1 MYELSAVRKIT
12 TNEQLQQDLERYMK
26 LSDGASRILSMAQ
39 NPRHRLDAAKTLFVS
54 NTQLMAC
61 LRQVQR
67 EKVDAAYR
75 ASSLG
80 DWSPPTDAGKFKPI
94 PASTAQPGLA
104 RLLLSDIRIP
114 LLWRDAPLGSN
125 MTFLMNRLFPPTSI
139 LPGGLLT
146 GAGDI
151 ADKADSND
159 PCDGYSVFCL
169 VQIGNAIKDTRLVF
183 DITPGVTDV
192 EFEDKL
198 MFENVSPDFRCTIDV
213 YACPRF
219 AFKGSM
225 VQSRRRAQ
233 IMDNLRKTLDQPEHN
248 LLRGPNFQ
256 TVPSYFDLVA
266 RCTATLADVGSSI
279 RAHTLER
286 GSQLTNTVLENNCS
300 DVLSDIPVGVDQNGG
315 AKGPTLLHTTDPP
328 SVAVQNLN
336 DLPLF
341 GNICYR
347 LTAQPNSAHSPL
359 HSGYMWIRKLT
370 ASPVQSPAKLYS
382 CELKDR
388 YLWAYPV
395 EAVIDQEEDISNG
408 PVKVNGEPSPYIQP
422 KLRLDMLT
430 KDHPDGDMPT
440 DVARQPN
447 VFDNDV
453 FVAPEGSNYGATPP
467 SPEDIRS
474 RIMASSQC
482 RLKLAIT
489 PKTLFLDAKPV
500 SRLIHV
506 LLPQVSRRSRSTV
519 VNSESVSTS
528 RLLDNRLVVSRRLSV
543 SSQCLMENTSPVRDS
558 PAELPPSL
566 NTFSP
571 SDDVYPVCSRSLTNL
586 RTSSEPPY
594 KPPSWKSMECVT
606 CFRIPSSNSICARKP
621 STSTRQM
628 VLTPTEPAP
637 VCVPLSREAVASS
650 VLPADTA
657 AKRFSISTVD
667 SSLNPRYSLCSRVGV
682 PRPRLAH
689 QQLLSRKSRSLD
701 FPQVTAHASRLYNV
715 LRLSQEALSEPVP
728 PETDRVGQ
736 STTPEKATCMGTD
749 ATSSTSLSRDS
760 PDDVLFSTF
769 RIATNGLSSH
779 DFHVDLRRT
788 SWHDSHDNRN
798 GDNLGKVRM
807 TTIAELYE
815 FAVCTTPSIIR
826 LVRDA
831 CRPCHGLEN
840 ESEAL
845 IWLDLLHKHV
855 EEQKTWG
862 WTGSS
867 HDPPVFP

>member
-1 MYELSAVRKIT
+1 MYELPAVRRIT
-12 TNEQLQQDLERYMK
+12 TNEQLQQDLERYLK

-80 DWSPPTDAGKFKPI
+80 DWSPSADAGKPKPI

-104 RLLLSDIRIP
+104 RLLISDIRIP

-169 VQIGNAIKDTRLVF
+169 VQVGNTIKDTRLVF

-198 MFENVSPDFRCTIDV
+198 MFENVSSDFRCTIDV

-233 IMDNLRKTLDQPEHN
+233 IMDSLRRTLDQPEQN
-248 LLRGPNFQ
+248 LLRGPTFQ

-286 GSQLTNTVLENNCS
+286 GSQLTTTVFENNSS
-300 DVLSDIPVGVDQNGG
+300 DMPPDIPVGVDQNGG
-315 AKGPTLLHTTDPP
+315 AKGLTLLHTTDPT

-347 LTAQPNSAHSPL
+347 LTAQPNSAHSAL

-370 ASPVQSPAKLYS
+370 ASPVQLPAKLYR

-388 YLWAYPV
+388 YVWAYPV
-395 EAVIDQEEDISNG
+395 EAVIDQEGDISNG
-408 PVKVNGEPSPYIQP
+408 PAKINGERTPGIPP
-422 KLRLDMLT
+422 KLCLDVLT

-440 DVARQPN
+440 DVAGQPN

-453 FVAPEGSNYGATPP
+453 FVAPGESNRRATLPLA
-467 SPEDIRS
+467 ENIRS
-474 RIMASSQC
+474 RIVASSQC

-500 SRLIHV
+500 SRLIRV
-506 LLPQVSRRSRSTV
+506 VLPQVRKRSRSTM

-528 RLLDNRLVVSRRLSV
+528 RPLDNRLVVSRRLSV
-543 SSQCLMENTSPVRDS
+543 SSQYLMENTSPVRHS

-586 RTSSEPPY
+586 RTSGEPPY
-594 KPPSWKSMECVT
+594 KPRSWRSMECVT
-606 CFRIPSSNSICARKP
+606 CDRIPSSNSLCAQKP
-621 STSTRQM
+621 LTPTRQV

-637 VCVPLSREAVASS
+637 VCVSLSRTAVSSS
-650 VLPADTA
+650 VLPAETA
-657 AKRFSISTVD
+657 VKRSGIFTVD
-667 SSLNPRYSLCSRVGV
+667 SSVNHRYSRCLRIDA
-682 PRPRLAH
+682 PRPRSTH
-689 QQLLSRKSRSLD
+689 QKLLCRKSRSLD
-701 FPQVTAHASRLYNV
+701 FPQLTAHASRLYSV
-715 LRLSQEALSEPVP
+715 FRLSQEALSEPVP
-728 PETDRVGQ
+728 PETARVGR
-736 STTPEKATCMGTD
+736 STTPEKTTCMGTD
-749 ATSSTSLSRDS
+749 ASSSTSLSRDS
-760 PDDVLFSTF
+760 PDDIRFSTF

-779 DFHVDLRRT
+779 DSHADHRRT
-788 SWHDSHDNRN
+788 SWHDSHDDRN
-798 GDNLGKVRM
+798 GDNFGIVSM
-807 TTIAELYE
+807 ATTAELYE
-815 FAVCTTPSIIR
+815 LAMCTSPSIIR

-831 CRPCHGLEN
+831 CKPCHGLED

-867 HDPPVFP
+867 HDPVFP

>member
-1 MYELSAVRKIT
+1 MYEPPAVRRIT
-12 TNEQLQQDLERYMK
+12 TNEQLQQELERYLK

-75 ASSLG
+75 ASSLS
-80 DWSPPTDAGKFKPI
+80 DWSPPMDVDKPKPI
-94 PASTAQPGLA
+94 PAGTAQPGLA
-104 RLLLSDIRIP
+104 RLLISDIRIP

-169 VQIGNAIKDTRLVF
+169 VQIGNSIKDTRLVF

-233 IMDNLRKTLDQPEHN
+233 IMDSLRRTLDQPEQN
-248 LLRGPNFQ
+248 LLRGPTFQ

-286 GSQLTNTVLENNCS
+286 GSQLTTAVLENNCS
-300 DVLSDIPVGVDQNGG
+300 DTPPDIPVGVDLNGG
-315 AKGPTLLHTTDPP
+315 AKGVTLPHTTDPT

-347 LTAQPNSAHSPL
+347 LTAQPNSVHSAL

-370 ASPVQSPAKLYS
+370 ASPVQLPAKLYS

-388 YLWAYPV
+388 YIWAYPV
-395 EAVIDQEEDISNG
+395 EAVIDQEGDISNG
-408 PVKVNGEPSPYIQP
+408 PAKINGERAPGIPP
-422 KLRLDMLT
+422 KLCLDMLT
-430 KDHPDGDMPT
+430 EDHPDGDMPT
-440 DVARQPN
+440 DVSGQPD

-453 FVAPEGSNYGATPP
+453 FVDPGESNHPLA
-467 SPEDIRS
+467 EDLRS
-474 RIMASSQC
+474 RIVASSQC

-500 SRLIHV
+500 SRLIRV
-506 LLPQVSRRSRSTV
+506 VLPQDRKRSRSTM
-519 VNSESVSTS
+519 VNIESVSTS
-528 RLLDNRLVVSRRLSV
+528 RPMDNRLVVSKRLSV
-543 SSQCLMENTSPVRDS
+543 SSQYLMGNTSPVRDS

-566 NTFSP
+566 NNFSP

-586 RTSSEPPY
+586 RTPGEPPY
-594 KPPSWKSMECVT
+594 RPPRWKSMECVT
-606 CFRIPSSNSICARKP
+606 FVRVPSSNSICAPKP
-621 STSTRQM
+621 SISTRPT

-637 VCVPLSREAVASS
+637 VCVSLSSKTVASS
-650 VLPADTA
+650 VPPAETIIKRPSIFTA
-657 AKRFSISTVD
+657 D
-667 SSLNPRYSLCSRVGV
+667 SRVNHRYPRHSRV
-682 PRPRLAH
+682 DAPRPRLTH

-701 FPQVTAHASRLYNV
+701 FPRLAGHASRVYSV
-715 LRLSQEALSEPVP
+715 IRLSQEALSEPVP
-728 PETDRVGQ
+728 PETDKVGR
-736 STTPEKATCMGTD
+736 STTPEKATCMGTE
-749 ATSSTSLSRDS
+749 ATSCTSLSRES
-760 PDDVLFSTF
+760 PDDIRFSTF
-769 RIATNGLSSH
+769 RIATNDLSSH
-779 DFHVDLRRT
+779 DFHANHQRT
-788 SWHDSHDNRN
+788 SWHDSHDDRN
-798 GDNLGKVRM
+798 GGKIGRVSM
-807 TTIAELYE
+807 ATTAELYE
-815 FAVCTTPSIIR
+815 LAVCTSQSIIR
-826 LVRDA
+826 LMRDE
-831 CRPCHGLEN
+831 CKSCHGLEDEN
-840 ESEAL
+840 EAL

-867 HDPPVFP
+867 HDPVFP